1 MYHAYVNQSRS
12 APAGLVSLLHAAEVA
27 QSHVESKLAVVGLSL
42 PKLAALRA
50 LSAVG
55 ESMPLGQLAERLSC
69 VKSNITQLVDRLEAD
84 GFVAR
89 AHDPNDRRS
98 RLAVMTP
105 EGRKACDQGTRVQ
118 DETERELFGALSEDE
133 ARQLGSLIQKITQR
147 AE

>member
-1 MYHAYVNQSRS
+1 M
-12 APAGLVSLLHAAEVA
+12 LHAAEVA
-27 QSHVESKLAVVGLSL
+27 YGHVESKLSTLGLSV

-50 LSAVG
+50 LSDAG
-55 ESMPLGQLAERLSC
+55 ESLPLGQLAERLSC

-105 EGRKACDQGTRVQ
+105 AGRQACNEGTRVQ
-118 DETERELFGALSEDE
+118 DETERELFGALSPDE
-133 ARQLGSLIQKITQR
+133 ARQLGSLIHKVTQR

>member
-1 MYHAYVNQSRS
+1 MYDAYVNDSK
-12 APAGLVSLLHAAEVA
+12 AGAAGLLSLLHAAEVA
-27 QSHVESKLAVVGLSL
+27 QSHVESMLAAVGLSL

-50 LSAVG
+50 LSDAG
-55 ESMPLGQLAERLSC
+55 ESLPLGQLAERLSC

-105 EGRKACDQGTRVQ
+105 AGRKACEEGTRIQ
-118 DETERELFGALSEDE
+118 DETERALFGALSQDE
-133 ARQLGSLIQKITQR
+133 ARQLGFLIGKVTQR
-147 AE
+147 TG

>member
-1 MYHAYVNQSRS
+1 MNETGAGP
-12 APAGLVSLLHAAEVA
+12 AAGLFALLHAAEVA
-27 QSHVESKLAVVGLSL
+27 QTHVESKLVTLGLSL

-50 LSAVG
+50 LSAAG
-55 ESMPLGQLAERLSC
+55 ESLPLGQLAERLSC

-105 EGRKACDQGTRVQ
+105 AGRKACDEGTRVQ
-118 DETERELFGALSEDE
+118 DETERELFGALSMDE
-133 ARQLGSLIQKITQR
+133 ARQLASLIGKVTQR